1 MILNAVRPP
10 SLAEWL
16 VLLPVILGSLY
27 GIACVAA
34 LAVVK
39 RRGRALGPGAKDGP
53 AVSVLKPI
61 YGLEKGLREN
71 LRSTCAQDYR
81 DFEVVFSVQRRDEPA
96 LPLLQEA
103 QREFGPERVKIA
115 VDTTQTAPNGK
126 IRNLLGALPH
136 ARHDVLV
143 ISDSDVR
150 VPPDYL
156 RRIVAPLDEPGVG
169 CACTFYR
176 AVGAERWFETLE
188 QLTFNADFVPNL
200 VFAHVSGATRFLLGA
215 STAIRRRML
224 ETIGGLRELADYLVE
239 DYEMGRRV
247 LAAGRRIAMVPVFVD
262 TIVDLKDARQWWLH
276 HLYWDQNTRA
286 ANPLGLLGT
295 GVIRAVPFAFVFAGL
310 RLFDPLGLAVLVA
323 AIVLRMAS
331 GGAFLWGL
339 GDGHGLRRLFLLPVR
354 DLAGLASWI
363 LAFVRPVVVWRQAEF
378 VLTRD
383 GRMLP
388 KEPAA

>member
-1 MILNAVRPP
+1 MTLTGVPH
-10 SLAEWL
+10 LTVAEWL
-16 VLLPVILGSLY
+16 VLLPVVLGSVY
-27 GIACVAA
+27 GLACVAA

-39 RRGRALGPGAKDGP
+39 RRARRLGTASRDWPQ
-53 AVSVLKPI
+53 VSVLKPI
-61 YGLEKGLREN
+61 YGVEKGLREN
-71 LRSTCAQDYR
+71 LRSTCAQDYP
-81 DFEVVFSVQRRDEPA
+81 DFEVVFSVQREDEPA
-96 LPLLQEA
+96 LPLLQQV
-103 QREFGPERVKIA
+103 QREFGLERVKIA
-115 VDTTQTAPNGK
+115 VDTAQTAPNGK
-126 IRNLLGALPH
+126 IRNLLGALPA

-150 VPPDYL
+150 VPRDYL

-200 VFAHVSGATRFLLGA
+200 VFAHVTGVTRFLLGA
-215 STAIRRRML
+215 STAIRRATL
-224 ETIGGLRELADYLVE
+224 DAIGGLGGLSDYLVE

-247 LAAGRRIAMVPVFVD
+247 LAAGRRIAMAPVFVD
-262 TIVDLKDARQWWLH
+262 TVVDLRDARQWWLH

-295 GVIRAVPFAFVFAGL
+295 GLIRAVPFALVFAGL
-310 RLFDPLGLAVLVA
+310 RLFDPLGLAVLA
-323 AIVLRMAS
+323 AAVLLRLAS
-331 GGAFLWGL
+331 GGLFLLGL
-339 GDGHGLRRLFLLPVR
+339 GDRHGLHRLLLLPLR

-363 LAFVRPVVVWRQAEF
+363 LAFTRPIVVWRGAEF

>member
-1 MILNAVRPP
+1 MMLNAVRPP

-16 VLLPVILGSLY
+16 ALLPVLVGSVY

-34 LAVVK
+34 LAVVR
-39 RRGRALGPGAKDGP
+39 RRGRSLGAGAADGP

-81 DFEVVFSVQRRDEPA
+81 DFEVVFSVQREDEPA
-96 LPLLQEA
+96 LP
-103 QREFGPERVKIA
+103 QRVQIA

-126 IRNLLGALPH
+126 IRNLLGALPQ

-150 VPPDYL
+150 LPPDYL
-156 RRIVAPLDEPGVG
+156 RQIVAPLERPGVG
-169 CACTFYR
+169 AACTFYR

-215 STAIRRRML
+215 STAIRRAML
-224 ETIGGLRELADYLVE
+224 ETIGGLRGLSDYLVE

-247 LAAGRRIAMVPVFVD
+247 LAEGRRIAMVPVFVD
-262 TIVDLKDARQWWLH
+262 TMVDLKDARQWWLH

-295 GVIRAVPFAFVFAGL
+295 GIVRAVPFAVVFAAL
-310 RLFDPLGLAVLVA
+310 RLLDPLGLTVLLA
-323 AIVLRMAS
+323 AILVRMAS

-339 GDGHGLRRLFLLPVR
+339 GDGHGLRRVFLLPLR
-354 DLAGLASWI
+354 DLAGLASWV

-383 GRMLP
+383 GRMIP
-388 KEPAA
+388 KRPAA

>member
-1 MILNAVRPP
+1 MILNAVGPP
-10 SLAEWL
+10 TLAEWL
-16 VLLPVILGSLY
+16 VLLPVLLGSLY
-27 GIACVAA
+27 GVACVAA
-34 LAVVK
+34 LLVVR
-39 RRGRALGPGAKDGP
+39 RRGRALGEGTKDGP

-81 DFEVVFSVQRRDEPA
+81 DFEVVFSVQRNDEPA
-96 LPLLQEA
+96 LPLLHEVQ
-103 QREFGPERVKIA
+103 QEFGPDRVKIA
-115 VDTTQTAPNGK
+115 VDTTQKAPNGK
-126 IRNLLGALPH
+126 IRNLLGALPQ

-150 VPPDYL
+150 LPPDYL
-156 RRIVAPLDEPGVG
+156 RRIVAPLDGPGVG
-169 CACTFYR
+169 CTCTFYR

-200 VFAHVSGATRFLLGA
+200 VFAYVSGVTRFLLGA
-215 STAIRRRML
+215 STAIRSTML
-224 ETIGGLRELADYLVE
+224 ETIGGLRALSDYLVE

-247 LAAGRRIAMVPVFVD
+247 LASGRRIAMVPVFVD

-295 GVIRAVPFAFVFAGL
+295 GIIRAVPFAFLFAGL
-310 RLFDPLGLAVLVA
+310 RLFDPLGLAVLLA
-323 AIVLRMAS
+323 AILLRMAT

-339 GDGHGLRRLFLLPVR
+339 GDGHGLRRVYLLPVR

-363 LAFVRPVVVWRQAEF
+363 LAFIRPVVVWRQAEF